1 MVRAQHKT
9 ELRHTL
15 CCVGACHSGMH
26 AHIITYLPA
35 RPCGSACRPN
45 HAPVYYRR
53 GHIDQAKKIVA
64 EIGRELGRT
73 RYAGRSA
80 CRKEVLR
87 GPSGH
92 ASGRPCGLKKG
103 RREKGVGERV
113 ECRGAGGSYTFLLR
127 HQRTNFNVNRSFV
140 GYSVFAQKESQS
152 VFQPGFILTIF
163 WSLQVW

>member
-1 MVRAQHKT
+1 
-9 ELRHTL
+9 
-15 CCVGACHSGMH
+15 MH

-45 HAPVYYRR
+45 HALVYYRR

-87 GPSGH
+87 E
-92 ASGRPCGLKKG
+92 AERAREWAAMWAKKG
-103 RREKGVGERV
+103 EGEG
-113 ECRGAGGSYTFLLR
+113 CWGKS
-127 HQRTNFNVNRSFV
+127 
-140 GYSVFAQKESQS
+140 
-152 VFQPGFILTIF
+152 
-163 WSLQVW
+163 

>member
-1 MVRAQHKT
+1 MLGSPRSRADLALGQLVLVRAQHKT

-87 GPSGH
+87 G
-92 ASGRPCGLKKG
+92 AERAREWAAMWAKKG
-103 RREKGVGERV
+103 EGGRVLGKELNVVEPAAATLFSCATSERI
-113 ECRGAGGSYTFLLR
+113 ST
-127 HQRTNFNVNRSFV
+127 
-140 GYSVFAQKESQS
+140 
-152 VFQPGFILTIF
+152 
-163 WSLQVW
+163 